1 MNEHEVIG
9 YTTAD
14 LVAAML
20 DAGIHTSVDKFR
32 RLAAEIQRRA
42 LSQAALDRM
51 VANAEELG
59 LYDGPAVEIRVIE
72 ERQR

>member
-32 RLAAEIQRRA
+32 RLASEIQRRA
-42 LSQAALDRM
+42 LASRNTNEETKQEQA
-51 VANAEELG
+51 
-59 LYDGPAVEIRVIE
+59 
-72 ERQR
+72 